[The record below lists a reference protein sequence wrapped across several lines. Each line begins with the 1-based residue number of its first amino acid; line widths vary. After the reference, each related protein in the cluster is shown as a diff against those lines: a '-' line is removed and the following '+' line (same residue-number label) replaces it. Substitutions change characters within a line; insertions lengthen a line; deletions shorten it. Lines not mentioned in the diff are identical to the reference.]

1 MAFEEGNGSRV
12 LFWKDKWCGSMALCD
27 AFPNLFV
34 VVAHKDVVIKEMWS
48 LDERGG
54 CWNPHFLR
62 PFNNWELEEVKN
74 FRTFLSRTKVQ
85 PGASYVK
92 RRRKRLTTCLFI
104 VREPR
109 CYGILS
115 WQLLIL
121 IGCSPV
127 RFVNVSLLGKAPVSA
142 KNGRKFGWRLLSVYS
157 GRCGWKG
164 TG

>member
-85 PGASYVK
+85 PSLEDK
-92 RRRKRLTTCLFI
+92 
-104 VREPR
+104 VRWVEE
-109 CYGILS
+109 
-115 WQLLIL
+115 
-121 IGCSPV
+121 
-127 RFVNVSLLGKAPVSA
+127 KKSA
-142 KNGRKFGWRLLSVYS
+142 FL
-157 GRCGWKG
+157 CQIHF
-164 TG
+164 